1 MNKRVSLVAFGQMHR
16 TLRYTKKL
24 QRKAVFRNPEGT
36 IYLNAATV
44 PRIIQQDG
52 MKLRNFSLVSLED
65 GLVTK
70 ASLVWV
76 DQGYQIA
83 AEEVFYN
90 SSISVVPI
98 L

>member
-1 MNKRVSLVAFGQMHR
+1 
-16 TLRYTKKL
+16 
-24 QRKAVFRNPEGT
+24 
-36 IYLNAATV
+36 
-44 PRIIQQDG
+44 

>member
-1 MNKRVSLVAFGQMHR
+1 
-16 TLRYTKKL
+16 
-24 QRKAVFRNPEGT
+24 
-36 IYLNAATV
+36 
-44 PRIIQQDG
+44 

-76 DQGYQIA
+76 DQNYQIA